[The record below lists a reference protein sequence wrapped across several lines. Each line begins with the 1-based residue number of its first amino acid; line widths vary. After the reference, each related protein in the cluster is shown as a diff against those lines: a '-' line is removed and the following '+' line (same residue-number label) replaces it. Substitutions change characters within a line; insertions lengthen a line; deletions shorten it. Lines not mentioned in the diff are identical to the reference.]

1 MLDISNNYWVHI
13 SDPQLSQSWS
23 MPCNGQRTFTGFSPV
38 KIADA
43 GPRKATLIPTV
54 VSECWA
60 D

>member
-1 MLDISNNYWVHI
+1 
-13 SDPQLSQSWS
+13 